1 GPRLSHPSSATG
13 MATGKMLTGYRL
25 HLLPLLLLLLGA
37 AAAHLGEAVAAE
49 PEEKLAAEAE
59 SPVEENLLEPAD
71 EAEADNLEALE
82 LLDDPD
88 LYDLSPEEQVQ
99 LQQKWFRFRL
109 PRIRLPRIRLP
120 RIRLPRIRLP
130 RIRLPRIRLPRIRL
144 PRIRLPRIRL
154 PRIRLRLPKI
164 RRIFRKLNVFHHLKK
179 TLSKLK
185 RVVRRKVHL
194 EHMLAPIISQANEA
208 LVNILNGLESQA
220 GQIVETQKI
229 VRDLATTLKQLR
241 RAAVSA

>member
-1 GPRLSHPSSATG
+1 LSHPSSATG

-88 LYDLSPEEQVQ
+88 VYDLSPEEEVQ
-99 LQQKWFRFRL
+99 LQQKWRRFRFRL

-120 RIRLPRIRLP
+120 RIRLPRIRL
-130 RIRLPRIRLPRIRL
+130 RRIRL

-154 PRIRLRLPKI
+154 PRIRLRRFRLRLPRI
-164 RRIFRKLNVFHHLKK
+164 RRIFRKLNVFRHLKK
-179 TLSKLK
+179 GLNKLK
-185 RVVRRKVHL
+185 GLLKRRPNL
-194 EHMLAPIISQANEA
+194 EHMLAPIVSQANEA
-208 LVNILNGLESQA
+208 LVNILNGLEAQA
-220 GQIVETQKI
+220 GQIKETQKL
-229 VRDLATTLKQLR
+229 VRDLATTFEALR
-241 RAAVSA
+241 KAAT